1 MLRYFVPILF
11 GLAMSIKQTPWLL
24 LPFLL
29 VAIGWE
35 EFQVSG
41 SMRSAIRRGSGFL
54 GVSLLS
60 FGLTNL
66 PFLIQSPA
74 AWFKGITTPFVG
86 NNVPAGEGLV
96 SLSLF
101 LHLGG
106 GSLFA
111 YTVLGALTML
121 VVFVIFA
128 MRYNAL
134 KGWMFVL
141 PSIPLALTS
150 RSFGSYLVMLAL
162 PGLVAQT
169 SGMNRGRL
177 LAVTK
182 RELRLI
188 SGGIAVIGLVAIY
201 TLTRS
206 SPLSVSVSS
215 IHTSGQLATVDKI
228 QVTVKNRTSRPLTP
242 RFTADEGGS
251 LTAFWQILSGPN
263 SLKPLESATYT
274 LGAPNYYAMPSLT
287 GGFQMVAFTTRGA
300 VAISHSGAYVPALW
314 HLALNPVAV
323 DHSVPYGHSVTFTAQ
338 IVDRYNR
345 PVDVSGIA
353 VYMGQIIYA
362 QRGLLYGEAIINQGH
377 VGQTPVLALTNR
389 NGQATF
395 TVTDSVKESDPIY
408 FEANLVNSNTF
419 YPYGYSQIVPV
430 RF

>member
-1 MLRYFVPILF
+1 M
-11 GLAMSIKQTPWLL
+11 
-24 LPFLL
+24 
-29 VAIGWE
+29 
-35 EFQVSG
+35 
-41 SMRSAIRRGSGFL
+41 
-54 GVSLLS
+54 
-60 FGLTNL
+60 
-66 PFLIQSPA
+66 
-74 AWFKGITTPFVG
+74 
-86 NNVPAGEGLV
+86 
-96 SLSLF
+96 
-101 LHLGG
+101 HLGG

-121 VVFVIFA
+121 IVFVLFGVK
-128 MRYNAL
+128 YQVL
-134 KGWMFVL
+134 KSWMFVL

-150 RSFGSYLVMLAL
+150 RSFGSYLVMLAI

-169 SGMNRGRL
+169 TGRNVGKSIAL
-177 LAVTK
+177 TRK
-182 RELRLI
+182 ELRLVA
-188 SGGIAVIGLVAIY
+188 GGVALIGLLGIY

-263 SLKPLESATYT
+263 SLKPLESAIYT

-287 GGFQMVAFTTRGA
+287 GGFQMVAFTTNGG
-300 VAISHSGAYVPALW
+300 VAISHSGSYVPALW

-323 DHSVPYGHSVTFTAQ
+323 DHSVPYGRSVTFTAQ

-362 QRGLLYGEAIINQGH
+362 QRGILYGEAIINQGQA
-377 VGQTPVLALTNR
+377 GQTPVLALTNR

-395 TVTDSVKESDPIY
+395 TVTDLVKASDPVY
-408 FEANLVNSNTF
+408 FEANLVNANTF

-430 RF
+430 RFTQPD